1 MLRSTPVRENNM
13 FSIWGSKSTVL
24 QRQNLS
30 EMFLLIDESEDFN
43 FTNSAKHVDFF
54 NLTKRQLYM
63 YIIQNNP

>member
-24 QRQNLS
+24 QQENLS

-54 NLTKRQLYM
+54 FT
-63 YIIQNNP
+63 